1 MTTTDPNARLETT
14 ALAPRPA
21 IDQADLARCRR
32 LLAAGSKSFAA
43 ASRLLPRRTRDAAA
57 VFYAFC
63 RVADDAVDESED
75 PAAALAGLR
84 VRLAAVYG
92 GTADADPVD
101 RALTAVVRAHD
112 LPRAPFDAL
121 LEGFAWDA
129 QGRRYET
136 IGGVLSYAAR
146 VASAVGVVMT
156 YIMGARDPHTLAR
169 ACDLGAAMQLT
180 NICRDVGE
188 DARRGR
194 LYLPE
199 SWLRAEGVDPDAW
212 LADPLPDPGVARVVD
227 RLLRLADE
235 LYARGL
241 SGVEGLPRDC
251 RRSIRAAGLIYA
263 DIGRVIRRNDLDSVT
278 KRATTTALRK
288 LWLLWR
294 AHRWRDVAAPSVD
307 APPLAQTAFL
317 VPTWSA
323 GDTVGR

>member
-1 MTTTDPNARLETT
+1 MTTTGPSVPPETT
-14 ALAPRPA
+14 ALAPRLA
-21 IDQADLARCRR
+21 IAPQDLAHCHR

-43 ASRLLPRRTRDAAA
+43 ASRLLPRRIRDSAA

-63 RVADDAVDESED
+63 RVADDAVDESDD

-84 VRLAAVYG
+84 VRLATIWN
-92 GTADADPVD
+92 GTANADPVD

-112 LPRAPFDAL
+112 LPRAPFEAL
-121 LEGFAWDA
+121 LEGFSWDA
-129 QGRRYET
+129 DGREYDT
-136 IGGVLSYAAR
+136 IGGVLSYSAR

-156 YIMGARDPHTLAR
+156 YIMGARARHTLAR

-194 LYLPE
+194 LYLPRN
-199 SWLRAEGVDPDAW
+199 SLVAEGVDPDAW
-212 LADPLPDPGVARVVD
+212 LAAPVFDPGVARVVD
-227 RLLRLADE
+227 QLLRLADQ

-241 SGVEGLPRDC
+241 SGVDGLPADC

-263 DIGRVIRRNDLDSVT
+263 DIGRVIRENGLDSVSQ
-278 KRATTTALRK
+278 RASTSALRK

-294 AHRWRDVAAPSVD
+294 AHWWRDESAHAAD
-307 APPLAQTAFL
+307 APPLAQTEFL
-317 VPTWSA
+317 VPT
-323 GDTVGR
+323 